1 MFVLTLFA
9 NISVSNSLPYQPSII
24 NLICFIYVFLVLGI
38 FIFILL
44 SISIKFEIVLLWQP
58 SVFWNTQFFPFW
70 IEVYIMIIYII
81 TIFIV
86 CCV

>member
-24 NLICFIYVFLVLGI
+24 NLIFFIYVFLVLGI

-44 SISIKFEIVLLWQP
+44 SISIKFEILLL
-58 SVFWNTQFFPFW
+58 
-70 IEVYIMIIYII
+70 
-81 TIFIV
+81 
-86 CCV
+86 